1 MWVNGFKEGYG
12 VYEWKNGDK
21 YEGFWQDNQP
31 HGKGIKK
38 WANGESYIGEWDMNE
53 PTGEGVYKMADG
65 TIEEGIWTRQW
76 INGDLVCFEVEQQ
89 NVISYTKDLNPKT
102 EPKRLETELKIDA
115 NSSKAFLVDQ
125 LTA

>member
-1 MWVNGFKEGYG
+1 
-12 VYEWKNGDK
+12 
-21 YEGFWQDNQP
+21 
-31 HGKGIKK
+31 
-38 WANGESYIGEWDMNE
+38 MNE

-76 INGDLVCFEVEQQ
+76 INGDLLCFEVEQQ
-89 NVISYTKDLNPKT
+89 NVISNTKDLKPKT
-102 EPKRLETELKIDA
+102 EPKRLETELLIDA